1 MTEATPSLFR
11 QLDVPAS
18 PREPALSAN
27 DAALRWTPGPDEL
40 RLPSDEKE
48 PKSSLKFAIMMYSF
62 YCLRE
67 QWRRRQ
73 DVFVGA
79 DQFVHWDP
87 DYDSC
92 ENPANFPPSP
102 DSYVAFGVANR
113 LRLSYVVWEEGKPP
127 DFALEIV
134 PPAIQRREEKKLR
147 DIYAKMGVP
156 DFFLYNPETKRIPAL
171 TGFELRDGRYRPLPE
186 ERVAQG
192 IVGIRSK
199 VLKLYL
205 CVRSTGPGTYDSPL
219 SWYDPATGRFLPT
232 SQDLVDGIL
241 RRAER
246 RAAAE
251 KERAEAAKKR
261 AEAAEREL
269 ARLRLRYEAPQ
280 T

>member
-1 MTEATPSLFR
+1 MTEATPSLFP
-11 QLDVPAS
+11 QLDVPAY
-18 PREPALSAN
+18 PREPALSAT
-27 DAALRWTPGPDEL
+27 DADLRWTPGPDEL
-40 RLPSDEKE
+40 RLPSEKME
-48 PKSSLKFAIMMYSF
+48 PKSSRKFRIMMYCF
-62 YCLRE
+62 FGLQKRWWE
-67 QWRRRQ
+67 RR

-79 DQFVHWDP
+79 DQLVHWDP

-102 DSYVAFGVANR
+102 DVYVAFGVADR
-113 LRLSYVVWEEGKPP
+113 TRSSYVVWEEGKPP

-134 PPAIQRREEKKLR
+134 PPAILGPGERKLR

-171 TGFELRDGRYRPLPE
+171 TGFELRDGRYMPLPE

-192 IVGIRSK
+192 IVGIRSN
-199 VLKLYL
+199 VLKLYV
-205 CVRSTGPGTYDSPL
+205 CIRPTGPGTHDSTL
-219 SWYDPATGRFLPT
+219 SLYDPATGKFLPT